1 MKELLKELRP
11 LKIKLILEIFI
22 NWIIIGLMVGLG
34 LSSIIIIISKF
45 IFVDKI
51 LIKIFVAFAVG
62 LAFGLTMAVIKRP
75 NIKKVAI
82 VGDGLGF
89 KERFITAVEIL
100 NGKNKDEPISK
111 LLIKDAVE
119 TAKNANFKKLYKIN
133 ISNKRY
139 ITLGLA
145 ILVMIVS
152 GFMPSW
158 KSEQIKKQAEL
169 QKNINNI
176 EELSNKIEEPELKK
190 ELKELKKD
198 LKKSKTTSEM
208 VEAIQ
213 KTQQQLKKIQ
223 NKSVAK
229 NLKELGEKLSENES
243 TKSLGESLKNAST
256 EGIKQQIE
264 KIKDLVNKIPK
275 ENLKALSKQI
285 DKIANELSENNE
297 LKDLMKSLA
306 ESLSSGDYEKATS
319 TIDNISN
326 KLSQLSEENKEIRQ
340 AIDKIN
346 KDLNSSS
353 KNMQSDKQQNN
364 QQQNNTQQSTKQ
376 DNAQPSTK
384 QGGQQSNS
392 QQANGTQ
399 QGQGQ
404 SSNSS
409 GRGGNGRGQGSI
421 PNENIYT
428 RDLQN
433 IAGTEVQ
440 LKGQKNNEGTLEEAE
455 HKGIGEAGEIVS
467 YDKVYE
473 QYKQDALK
481 SLNEYNIPHGMKNL
495 VEEYF
500 SSLSLE

>member
-11 LKIKLILEIFI
+11 LKIKIILEIFI
-22 NWIIIGLMVGLG
+22 NWIIIGLMISLG

-45 IFVDKI
+45 VFVDKI
-51 LIKIFVAFAVG
+51 LIKIFIAFAVG
-62 LAFGLTMAVIKRP
+62 LVFGLTMAVIKRP
-75 NIKKVAI
+75 NIKKVAV

-100 NGKNKDEPISK
+100 NSKNQDKPISK

-119 TAKNANFKKLYKIN
+119 TAKNANFKELYKIS

-139 ITLGLA
+139 ITLGLT

-169 QKNINNI
+169 FQNINNI
-176 EELSNKIEEPELKK
+176 EELINKIKEPELKK

-198 LKKSKTTSEM
+198 LKKSKDNSEM

-223 NKSVAK
+223 NKSVVK
-229 NLKELGEKLSENES
+229 DLKDLGEKLSQNEA

-256 EGIKQQIE
+256 KDIKQQTE
-264 KIKDLVNKIPK
+264 KIKDLITKMSK
-275 ENLKALSKQI
+275 ENLEVLSKQL
-285 DKIANELSENNE
+285 DKIINELSEDNE
-297 LKDLMKSLA
+297 LKGLMKSLA
-306 ESLSSGDYEKATS
+306 ESLNSSDYKKSTD

-326 KLSQLSEENKEIRQ
+326 KLTQLSEENKEIRQ
-340 AIDKIN
+340 TIDKIN
-346 KDLNSSS
+346 KDLNNSS
-353 KNMQSDKQQNN
+353 KNMQSDKSQNN
-364 QQQNNTQQSTKQ
+364 QQQNNSQQST
-376 DNAQPSTK
+376 
-384 QGGQQSNS
+384 QQTNS
-392 QQANGTQ
+392 TQ

-409 GRGGNGRGQGSI
+409 GSGGNGRGQGSI

-428 RDLQN
+428 RDLKN
-433 IAGTEVQ
+433 IAGTEIQ
-440 LKGQKNNEGTLEEAE
+440 LQGQKNNSGTLEEAE

-481 SLNEYNIPHGMKNL
+481 SLSEDNIPHGMKNL